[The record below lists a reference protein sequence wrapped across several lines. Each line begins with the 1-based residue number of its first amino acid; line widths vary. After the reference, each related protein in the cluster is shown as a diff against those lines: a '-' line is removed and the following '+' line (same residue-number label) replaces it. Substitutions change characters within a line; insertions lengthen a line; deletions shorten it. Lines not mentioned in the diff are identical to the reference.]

1 MGGLKPH
8 KTPRKRAVQHGTA
21 LAHST
26 LSNRPFS
33 PHKETPVPLQNP
45 NGYADKTADFMAFFA
60 EAKRRELRPLVTPA
74 LLAEH
79 AEDPRG
85 DQSPHSTALQD
96 VLNYLHALPIDGK
109 SFAYAEVPYQRY
121 KLGLLRGRGNAPT
134 LDDPRV
140 FATEREAVHAVFLQR
155 LVALGLLDAEAAK

>member
-1 MGGLKPH
+1 MVSA
-8 KTPRKRAVQHGTA
+8 KRRASVYSGQGAQCARPPTQR
-21 LAHST
+21 L
-26 LSNRPFS
+26 LSP
-33 PHKETPVPLQNP
+33 PKETPVPLQNP
-45 NGYADKTADFMAFFA
+45 RGYADKTADFMAFFA

-85 DQSPHSTALQD
+85 DRSPHSTALQD
-96 VLNYLHALPIDGK
+96 VLNYLHGQPTDGK

-121 KLGLLRGRGNAPT
+121 RVGLLRGRGKAPT
-134 LDDPRV
+134 LDDPRE

-155 LVALGLLDAEAAK
+155 LVALGLLDAEAAQ

>member
-1 MGGLKPH
+1 
-8 KTPRKRAVQHGTA
+8 
-21 LAHST
+21 
-26 LSNRPFS
+26 
-33 PHKETPVPLQNP
+33 VPLQNP

-85 DQSPHSTALQD
+85 DRSPHSAALQD
-96 VLNYLHALPIDGK
+96 VLNYLHGQPTDGK

-121 KLGLLRGRGNAPT
+121 RVGLLRGRGKAPT
-134 LDDPRV
+134 LDDPRE

-155 LVALGLLDAEAAK
+155 LVALGLLDAEAAR